1 MSDDFGTRLQYALR
15 LKGIKQKELAEMT
28 GFTQVAISR
37 YINNQR
43 VPDVLFIRRVVE
55 ELKVDAAFLLGIS
68 ECTGMF
74 PLYSDYAKNAVAKKS
89 AKYKIVRSKD
99 DMTLYITDE
108 ARAKFLDEVFS
119 FNEDA
124 IVERK

>member
-28 GFTQVAISR
+28 GFTQVTISR

-89 AKYKIVRSKD
+89 AKYKIVRS
-99 DMTLYITDE
+99 
-108 ARAKFLDEVFS
+108 
-119 FNEDA
+119 
-124 IVERK
+124 

>member
-28 GFTQVAISR
+28 GFTQVTISR

-55 ELKVDAAFLLGIS
+55 ELKVDAAFLLGNS

-74 PLYSDYAKNAVAKKS
+74 PL
-89 AKYKIVRSKD
+89 
-99 DMTLYITDE
+99 
-108 ARAKFLDEVFS
+108 
-119 FNEDA
+119 
-124 IVERK
+124 